1 MKIVALKTDL
11 ETILPLRELF
21 LQENKIQIR
30 YNARHE
36 RGWTDSYHLTV
47 DGVPVG
53 YGAVA
58 GKNNFTDRDALFEFF
73 VIPTYRHLSSA
84 LFAEL
89 IKTSNPKYIECQSNE
104 FLLSAMLYE
113 FSKTISSDVILFA
126 DSVVTQHSF
135 PEITFRRLHEDDII
149 PKQKRASIGD
159 YILVKDGEI
168 IATGGFLL
176 HYNLPYADIYMEVYA
191 PHRRKGYGSFIV
203 QELKKACYSAGRVP
217 AARCNI
223 NNPASKSTLIKAG
236 FAPCGYMLTGVI
248 KKHN

>member
-1 MKIVALKTDL
+1 MKIVAHKSDL
-11 ETILPLRELF
+11 ETILPLRDLF

-36 RGWTDSYHLTV
+36 RGWTDSYHLTI
-47 DGVPVG
+47 DGILVG
-53 YGAVA
+53 YGAIA

-89 IKTSNPKYIECQSNE
+89 LKASHPKYIECQSNL
-104 FLLSAMLYE
+104 FLLSSMLFE
-113 FSKTISSDVILFA
+113 FSKNISSDVILFA
-126 DSVVTQHSF
+126 DSVITQLSF
-135 PEITFRRLHEDDII
+135 PDRIFRRLHIADVI
-149 PKQKRASIGD
+149 PKQKRASVGE

-203 QELKKACYSAGRVP
+203 QELKKACYAAGRIP

-223 NNPASKSTLIKAG
+223 NNPNSKSTLIKAG
-236 FAPCGYMLTGVI
+236 FVPCGYMLTGMV
-248 KKHN
+248 KK